1 MYLVILLLADCT
13 IRATHVLP
21 LRLNIRYPA
30 ASLHWYQRH
39 FTFQRPE
46 GTTFSMANMDNAE
59 ANAHIAALT
68 AENEALR
75 AEVAENAAALAAAE
89 ALVKV
94 LDKLPTTTIPGT

>member
-1 MYLVILLLADCT
+1 MLHKSYHYALNTRSKPPVYIGISGILHSSDL
-13 IRATHVLP
+13 REP
-21 LRLNIRYPA
+21 L
-30 ASLHWYQRH
+30 
-39 FTFQRPE
+39 
-46 GTTFSMANMDNAE
+46 FSMANMDNAE

-89 ALVKV
+89 AAGKV